1 MNFQQARKFLL
12 KSFRQHNFAENV
24 RNNKRHVSQI
34 VVEKC
39 SNGTEI
45 FVSFPGYKATV
56 TSVNIIFDYRV
67 DIRKDTFAT
76 SLSHANIITDI
87 YNKIVVGGM
96 DGSKLRK
103 ALIYFFKEGEMD
115 LADWETSLSY
125 TSRNPEKV
133 LLERVKTAHAT
144 KQFNLAGNTFDLSL
158 EELFCSLKWIVLQE
172 DINYPMSSGFEGRKM
187 PLARYLETIFVIEY
201 HKYSLEDV
209 IRRALMHKRPL
220 LWPELKYPFKTR

>member
-1 MNFQQARKFLL
+1 MNFQLASKFLI

-34 VVEKC
+34 VVEIC
-39 SNGTEI
+39 TNDTEI
-45 FVSFPGYKATV
+45 LVSFPGYKAAV
-56 TSVNIIFDYRV
+56 TSEKIVYDYRV
-67 DIRKDTFAT
+67 DIRKGTFVT

-87 YNKIVVGGM
+87 YNKIVYGGM
-96 DGSKLRK
+96 EGLKLRK
-103 ALIYFFKEGEMD
+103 ALIYFFKEGGMS
-115 LADWETSLSY
+115 LADWETSLYY
-125 TSRNPEKV
+125 TSRNPEKD
-133 LLERVKTAHAT
+133 LLERVKTAHAQ

-172 DINYPMSSGFEGRKM
+172 DINYPMARGYEGRKM
-187 PLARYLETIFVIEY
+187 PLARYLETIFVTAN